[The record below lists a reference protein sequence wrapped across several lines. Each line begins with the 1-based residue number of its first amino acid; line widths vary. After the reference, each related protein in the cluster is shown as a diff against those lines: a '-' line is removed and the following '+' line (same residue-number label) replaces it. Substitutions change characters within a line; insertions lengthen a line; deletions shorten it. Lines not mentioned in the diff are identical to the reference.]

1 MKAKVKLAVAMSVF
15 GTIGLFVKN
24 IPLPTG
30 EIALFRALIAI
41 VVILFYKLIKGQG
54 LSLGAIKKELPLLGL
69 SGVLVG
75 FNWILLFQ
83 SYRYTTVSLA
93 TLSYY
98 FAPMIVM
105 IVCPILF
112 KERFTLRQLVCFSMA
127 TIGLVLIVGT
137 GGAKVDQSTLIG
149 IGYGLGAAVLYAMV
163 ILLNKYIKQVTGI
176 DRTLVQFL
184 AGAFVMLPYVLLTTG
199 MQIGTIQIKGLWN
212 LLILGVVHTGI
223 GYCLYFTAIQE
234 LKGQEVAL
242 LSYMDPLVAIFISV
256 LVLHESMSR
265 IQILGGA
272 LILAFTL
279 LHEVQ
284 ITPKEI
290 KEK

>member
-15 GTIGLFVKN
+15 GTIGVFVKN